1 MKGEMNQEDRK
12 SWARTLFTTG
22 NKEAK
27 DVALEVG
34 VSESV
39 IKGWIKNGAWDE
51 VRSSGLVSKKQQ
63 AKMFM
68 SQIEKL
74 NNRLANEN
82 DPNPKDVDLIVKYTN
97 AVKNLEE
104 EIALATIIDVSE
116 QFIIWLRNRDSAMAK
131 KLVVLF
137 DSYIKVKV
145 KG

>member
-1 MKGEMNQEDRK
+1 MNQEDRK
-12 SWARTLFTTG
+12 SWAKTLFTISHKDA
-22 NKEAK
+22 KE
-27 DVALEVG
+27 VAMEVG
-34 VSESV
+34 VSENTV
-39 IKGWIKNGAWDE
+39 KGWIKDGAWDE
-51 VRSSGLVSKKQQ
+51 VRSSGLVSKQQQ

-74 NNRLANEN
+74 NNRLANEQ

-104 EIALATIIDVSE
+104 EIALGTIIDVSE
-116 QFIIWLRNRDSAMAK
+116 QFISWLRKRDNAMAK

-137 DSYIKVKV
+137 DAYIKVKV